1 MKLQLQRRYFSSG
14 TNGILTFNGQFLCHT
29 IELPWRDNQR
39 RISCIPE
46 GTYRIRKRYS
56 DRYRW
61 HFELMDVRQ
70 RTAILIHAANDAMKE
85 LQGCIAPVTVLT
97 GEGRGSQSRAA
108 LDLLKDTLY
117 PFLECGFVI
126 TLEITDDEK

>member
-1 MKLQLQRRYFSSG
+1 
-14 TNGILTFNGQFLCHT
+14 
-29 IELPWRDNQR
+29 
-39 RISCIPE
+39 
-46 GTYRIRKRYS
+46 
-56 DRYRW
+56 
-61 HFELMDVRQ
+61 MDVRQ

-108 LDLLKDTLY
+108 LNLLKDTLY